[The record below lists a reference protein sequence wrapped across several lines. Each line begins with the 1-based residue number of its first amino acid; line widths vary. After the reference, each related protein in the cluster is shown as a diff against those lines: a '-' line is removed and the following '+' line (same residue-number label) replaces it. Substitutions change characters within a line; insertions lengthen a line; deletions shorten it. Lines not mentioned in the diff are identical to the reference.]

1 MMKSAAARYAISF
14 RLNGRLI
21 QIEVEADRT
30 LLEVLREDLGLTG
43 TKSNCQAGE
52 CGACTVVVDGRA
64 VNSCILLAVRADG
77 SELLTIEGLAK
88 AEQLHPIQEAFVR
101 NAAIQCGYCTPGFIM
116 SLGAL
121 LQDSPHASETELREA
136 VVGNICRCTGYTGII
151 HALRDLSAGQAGDR

>member
-1 MMKSAAARYAISF
+1 MKPAAARYAISLS
-14 RLNGRLI
+14 LNGRQVRL
-21 QIEVEADRT
+21 EVEADRT

-52 CGACTVVVDGRA
+52 CGACTVVLDGRA

-77 SELLTIEGLAK
+77 SELQTVEGLAK
-88 AEQLHPIQEAFVR
+88 ADQLHPIQEAFVR

-116 SLGAL
+116 SLAAL

-136 VVGNICRCTGYTGII
+136 VVGNICRCTGYTGIAQ
-151 HALRDLSAGQAGDR
+151 ALHDLSAGPTGGR